1 MGRER
6 VCSTVF
12 FLNFYGLLSVV
23 STTILYIFLYL
34 LPLIN
39 SPCLSAFLDLLQF
52 CLFNV
57 VFFLLF
63 FQYFIDPLLVD
74 LQTRPAYFSQILLF
88 RYAYILSL
96 LSIFR
101 NSLLEPSLTVDN
113 CFGTAKF
120 SSQSVVKNLCSF

>member
-6 VCSTVF
+6 VYSTVF

-34 LPLIN
+34 LPLIS
-39 SPCLSAFLDLLQF
+39 SPCLDLLQF

-74 LQTRPAYFSQILLF
+74 LQTRPAYFSQILPF

-96 LSIFR
+96 LSIFYY
-101 NSLLEPSLTVDN
+101 SLLEPSLTVDN

-120 SSQSVVKNLCSF
+120 SSQSVVKNLC